1 MNLSGKKTR
10 TGRIS
15 GECRISATKGESL
28 YMWLEANSRCNFQV
42 QGQGIPLKGFVC
54 LFLWEK
60 PYILLLLQ
68 KKQRDPNTLISFCSN
83 RYLRRSFMS
92 DLKRTPLFESY
103 SQYGGKTIDFGGWE
117 LPVQFSS
124 IKEEHDAVRNRAGL
138 FDVSHMGEIFV
149 EGPDALA
156 YLQTLLSN
164 DISKIQIGSAQ
175 YNAMC
180 YETGGVVDDLLT
192 YRLDENKYL
201 LCVNAANIEKDYEW
215 MLAQKSGDVAI
226 LNKSDEYAQIALQG
240 PLAEEVLQTLTSEKL
255 NDIKYFKFKENVEI
269 SGHRVLVSRS
279 GYTGEDGF
287 EIYGQP
293 EAIID
298 LWEKILEAGKDKG
311 VVPAGLGA
319 RDTLRFEACLPL
331 YGQELSK
338 DITPLEAGI
347 GFAVKLS
354 TDFIGRDALAAQ
366 KEEGLKRKIVGV
378 EMAGKGIPRHGYKV
392 FKEGKAIG
400 EVTTGTQSPM
410 TKRNIGLALVDAS
423 KVEIGT
429 EVEIEIRGKFIP
441 AVVVETPFY
450 KRAKN

>member
-1 MNLSGKKTR
+1 M
-10 TGRIS
+10 
-15 GECRISATKGESL
+15 
-28 YMWLEANSRCNFQV
+28 
-42 QGQGIPLKGFVC
+42 
-54 LFLWEK
+54 
-60 PYILLLLQ
+60 
-68 KKQRDPNTLISFCSN
+68 SN
-83 RYLRRSFMS
+83 
-92 DLKRTPLFESY
+92 LKRTPLFESY
-103 SQYGGKTIDFGGWE
+103 GKYGGKTIDFGGWE

-124 IKEEHDAVRNRAGL
+124 IKEEHEAVRNRAGL

-149 EGPDALA
+149 EGPDAFA
-156 YLQTLLSN
+156 YLQNLLSN

-180 YETGGVVDDLLT
+180 YETGGVVDDLLV
-192 YRLDENKYL
+192 YCLGENRYL

-215 MLAQKSGDVAI
+215 MLSQKNGDVVI
-226 LNKSDEYAQIALQG
+226 TNKSDEFAQIALQG
-240 PLAEEVLQTLTSEKL
+240 PLAEEILQTLTSEKL
-255 NDIKYFKFKENVEI
+255 NDIKYFKFKDNVEI
-269 SGHRVLVSRS
+269 AGHKVLVSRS

-287 EIYGQP
+287 EIYGKP

-298 LWEKILEAGKDKG
+298 LWDKILEAGKEKG

-347 GFAVKLS
+347 GFAVKLT
-354 TDFIGRDALAAQ
+354 TDFIGREALAAQ
-366 KEEGLKRKIVGV
+366 KEAGLKRKLAGV
-378 EMAGKGIPRHGYKV
+378 EMIGKGIPRHGYKV
-392 FKEGKAIG
+392 FKGGQEIG

-410 TKRNIGLALVDAS
+410 TKRNIGLVLMDAANA
-423 KVEIGT
+423 EIGT

-450 KRAKN
+450 KRVKK